1 MQLRLHKA
9 APVVAALL
17 LSEDATQAL
26 VHANGLVALRQ
37 ACTRLLPMPG
47 VLARRDHR
55 YRLPLSDGV
64 PAASC
69 VVGTIRADAFDA
81 LIGRNLCQQLRY
93 SRRYSAPCLLR
104 LHSPS
109 PRNLTPVLSTS
120 SCSADLVRW

>member
-26 VHANGLVALRQ
+26 VHANGLVAVRQ
-37 ACTRLLPMPG
+37 ACTRLLLKAG

-64 PAASC
+64 QAASH
-69 VVGTIRADAFDA
+69 VVGAIRADAFDVKK
-81 LIGRNLCQQLRY
+81 C
-93 SRRYSAPCLLR
+93 
-104 LHSPS
+104 
-109 PRNLTPVLSTS
+109 TS
-120 SCSADLVRW
+120 SNTYRQNGKKPFYFL